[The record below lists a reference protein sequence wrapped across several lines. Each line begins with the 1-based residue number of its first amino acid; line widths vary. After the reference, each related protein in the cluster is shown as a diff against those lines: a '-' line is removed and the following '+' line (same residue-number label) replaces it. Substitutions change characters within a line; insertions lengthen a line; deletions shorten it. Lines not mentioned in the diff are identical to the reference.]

1 MSISAGHKG
10 RGVRLACAFA
20 AIVLTAAACGGDEED
35 SGSAASGGEAPEEY
49 VVGLITE
56 QTGPAA
62 AVGAVFERAQRL
74 YFEQNPEI
82 DGVPVRLVVCDDG
95 SVPDQAANCAR
106 QLTQEDGAHVIL
118 GPNIAGPH
126 RGAYPIFAAGS
137 AIAITGSPYAQ
148 TAPDTPIFSASNRS
162 AAIPQES
169 FRFAAEQGWDKIGI
183 IATTDITGEAGV
195 AESEGPAEELG
206 IEIEVERMDPTDT
219 SANAQMASLRD
230 SQPDAIAIWM
240 SGAPVGVVFKAL
252 QQLNMTDIPV
262 FLIWSSLTEGFMSA
276 VAADLPENTYVA
288 AGAYA
293 LPENR
298 EDSERA
304 AEIEEFSSAY
314 EEEYGA
320 EPDFVS
326 LAAVDSAQLAAE
338 TLAASQGDLEAG
350 IEYIEGLE
358 DHNLFVWNVSY
369 SAEDHSG
376 GTGGEGSYQVYRVAP
391 GGELTNA
398 D

>member
-1 MSISAGHKG
+1 M
-10 RGVRLACAFA
+10 RGVRLASACAA
-20 AIVLTAAACGGDEED
+20 VILTAAACGGDGE
-35 SGSAASGGEAPEEY
+35 GSVNSANGGEAPEEY

-82 DGVPVRLVVCDDG
+82 DGVPVRIVVCDDG
-95 SVPDQAANCAR
+95 SAPDKAANCAR
-106 QLTQEDGAHVIL
+106 QLIQEEGAHVIL
-118 GPNIAGPH
+118 GPNISGPH
-126 RGAYPIFAAGS
+126 RGAYPMFAQGS
-137 AIAITGSPYAQ
+137 AIALSGSPYAQ

-169 FRFAAEQGWDKIGI
+169 FEFAAEQGWDKIGI
-183 IATTDITGEAGV
+183 IATTDVTGEAGV
-195 AESEGPAEELG
+195 TESQGPAEELG
-206 IEIEVERMDPTDT
+206 LELMVERMDPTDT
-219 SANAQMASLRD
+219 SATAQLSALRD
-230 SQPDAIAIWM
+230 WEPDAIAIWM
-240 SGAPVGVVFKAL
+240 SGASVGVTFKAL
-252 QQLNMTDIPV
+252 QQLNMTDVPV

-298 EDSERA
+298 EDPERA
-304 AEIEEFSSAY
+304 AEIEEFSAAY
-314 EEEYGA
+314 EEEYGV

-326 LAAVDSAQLAAE
+326 LAAVDSAKLAAE
-338 TLAASQGDLEAG
+338 TLAASKGDLEAG
-350 IEYIEGLE
+350 IEYIEGLQ
-358 DHNLFVWNVSY
+358 DHDLFVWNVSY
-369 SAEDHSG
+369 SADDHSG
-376 GTGGEGSYQVYRVAP
+376 GTGGDGSYQVYRVAP